1 MIRTRQRYTSI
12 TEACRTLQIRLLSQ
26 YLKTNLNINPGF
38 DFIVDMPT
46 CYLYFL
52 LQKSYGEC
60 KI

>member
-1 MIRTRQRYTSI
+1 MIRTRHRYTSI
-12 TEACRTLQIRLLSQ
+12 TEVCCTLQIQLLSQ
-26 YLKTNLNINPGF
+26 HPKTNLNINPGF

-46 CYLYFL
+46 CYLYLL